1 MERPFTEVL
10 TYMQDVVDE
19 CRSAVTGEIIIT
31 VLAEQACDWLD
42 LWESGA
48 VPEWIYDMAY
58 DVAND
63 RKINE

>member
-1 MERPFTEVL
+1 MERPLNKAMV
-10 TYMQDVVDE
+10 YMQDIVGE
-19 CRSAVTGEIIIT
+19 RRSALTGEINVTI
-31 VLAEQACDWLD
+31 LAEQTCDWLD

-48 VPEWIYDMAY
+48 VPEWVYDMAH